1 MNFDFSDAQKMLKTQ
16 ARDFLKNACPTTVP
30 RRILDGNEPYAA
42 ELWKGIVDLEF
53 TGISIPEQYGGIGY
67 GYLELCC
74 VAEELGRAVAPVP
87 FSSSVYLATE
97 AILAAGSEEQKKKYL
112 PQLAAGKL
120 IGTFALAEG
129 AKVPTAKN
137 QETKL
142 EGGKVTGEKLPVPDG
157 DVANFAIVVASS
169 SRGPSLAIVD
179 LGGPGVKREAVATID
194 PTRSHARVRFN
205 GAPAELL
212 GAEGKGWELKEQVF
226 DRAAILYAMEQ
237 LGGSDACLAMAVD
250 YAKGRFAFGRPIG
263 SFQAI
268 KHKLADMYIK
278 NELARANCYYGAW
291 ALSSGAKELPIAA
304 AGARISATQAYHF
317 ASKEN
322 IQTHGGIGFTWEH
335 DCHLFY
341 RRSKLL
347 SLVLGSLHSWK
358 DRLITHLE
366 KQAEGASATAAA

>member
-16 ARDFLKNACPTTVP
+16 ARDFLRSASPTTVP

-42 ELWKGIVDLEF
+42 ELWKGIVDLEW

-97 AILAAGSEEQKKKYL
+97 AILQGGSEEQKKKYL
-112 PQLAAGKL
+112 PELAAGKK

-137 QETKL
+137 QETRL
-142 EGGKVTGEKLPVPDG
+142 EGGKITGEKLPVPDG
-157 DVANFAIVVASS
+157 DVADFAVVVVSTGK
-169 SRGPSLAIVD
+169 GPSLALVD
-179 LGGPGVKREAVATID
+179 LTGKGVQRETVATID
-194 PTRSHARVRFN
+194 PTRSHARVRFD

-212 GAEGKGWELKEQVF
+212 GAEGKGWDLKERIF
-226 DRAAILYAMEQ
+226 DRAAVLFAMEQ
-237 LGGSDACLAMAVD
+237 LGGADACLAMSVD
-250 YAKGRFAFGRPIG
+250 YAKGRYAFGRPIG

-291 ALSSGAKELPIAA
+291 ALSSDAKELPVAA

-366 KQAEGASATAAA
+366 KQEAAA